1 MKISLHLH
9 PERKKVKTIL
19 PGIIDYLNVN
29 GHQVFICEKDRNLC
43 RNYDVILLKGIEE
56 CVSIPVDLVISIG
69 GDGTFIGAARLI
81 AGTEI
86 PIIGLHSGGL
96 GFLAEVLLENFET
109 KLNEFF
115 KGHYSIEKR
124 KILETEIVYPNHSKK
139 YNSINDILI
148 HRNQTIGMCKFITY
162 VDGDFLNTYR
172 GDGLIISTPSGSTA
186 YNMSA
191 GGPII
196 LPHLDIITLT
206 PICPHSLSARPIIIG
221 GDQVVSF
228 QLEKNRNVLALDI
241 DGQER
246 VLLESAIKVNI
257 KNSSHSLNVVRFDDY
272 SFFKT
277 LQTKLNWGVDKR
289 NEN

>member
-9 PERKKVKTIL
+9 PERIKVKAIL

-29 GHQVFICEKDRNLC
+29 GHQVFICKKDRNLC
-43 RNYDVILLKGIEE
+43 RNYDVTLLENIEE

-86 PIIGLHSGGL
+86 PIIGMHSGGL

-221 GDQVVSF
+221 GGQVVSF
-228 QLEKNRNVLALDI
+228 QLEKNQNVLALDI

>member
-9 PERKKVKTIL
+9 PERTKVKKIL
-19 PGIIDYLNVN
+19 PGIIEYLQQN
-29 GHQVFICEKDRNLC
+29 GHQVFICKKDYNLC
-43 RNYDVILLKGIEE
+43 REYSVSLLEKIEE
-56 CVSIPVDLVISIG
+56 CVSIPADLVISIG
-69 GDGTFIGAARLI
+69 GDGTFIGAARII
-81 AGTEI
+81 AGTNI

-96 GFLAEVLLENFET
+96 GFLAEVLLENFQT
-109 KLNEFF
+109 KLDDFF
-115 KGHYSIEKR
+115 NGNYTIEKR
-124 KILETEIVYPNHSKK
+124 KILETEIVYQNHAKK

-148 HRNQTIGMCKFITY
+148 HRNETMGMCKFITY
-162 VDGDFLNTYR
+162 VDGDLLNTYR

-196 LPHLDIITLT
+196 SPHLDIITLT

-221 GDQVVSF
+221 GNQVITF
-228 QLEKNRNVLALDI
+228 QLEKNENILALDI

-246 VLLESAIKVNI
+246 VLLDSAVQVNI
-257 KNSSHSLNVVRFDDY
+257 KNSPHSLDVVRFEDY